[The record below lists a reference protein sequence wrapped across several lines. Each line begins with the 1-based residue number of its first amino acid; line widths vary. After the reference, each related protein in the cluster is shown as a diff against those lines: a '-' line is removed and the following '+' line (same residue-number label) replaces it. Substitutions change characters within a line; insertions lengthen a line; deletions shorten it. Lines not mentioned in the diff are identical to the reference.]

1 MTITDSIKR
10 QPTQLDYASPT
21 QFKFS
26 INKLPKVEYFCTEV
40 NIPSLQMSNATQVTP
55 LRDIPLPGTKLDFGD
70 LVLTFMVD
78 EKLENYE
85 EVFGWL
91 RGLGFP
97 EDHNDYGVLVNA
109 GRDRFPT
116 AGKGNINKNAG
127 REGSAIPQGPILSDA
142 TLTILSAKNNPIKE
156 VRFKDIFPVS
166 ITGVNYSQQAS
177 DVQYLT
183 SSVSFKYQT
192 YTFAEPG
199 KDPKVNFT
207 A

>member
-1 MTITDSIKR
+1 MTSTNAITR

-21 QFKFS
+21 QFKFN
-26 INKLPKVEYFCTEV
+26 IIKLPKVEYFCTEV
-40 NIPSLQMSNATQVTP
+40 NIPSLQMTNATQVTP

-70 LVLTFMVD
+70 LVLTFMID

-85 EVFGWL
+85 EIFGWL

-97 EDHNDYGVLVNA
+97 EDHSDYANLLSS

-116 AGKGNINKNAG
+116 QGKDRVNLNAG
-127 REGSAIPQGPILSDA
+127 REGTAAPQGGILSDA

-166 ITGVNYSQQAS
+166 LTGVSYSQQAS

-183 SSVSFKYQT
+183 SSVSFKYTT
-192 YTFAEPG
+192 YSFAEPG
-199 KDPKVNFT
+199 KDPKVNFSS
-207 A
+207 

>member
-1 MTITDSIKR
+1 MTSTNAITR

-21 QFKFS
+21 QFKFN
-26 INKLPKVEYFCTEV
+26 IIKLPKVEYFCTEV
-40 NIPSLQMSNATQVTP
+40 NIPSLQMTNATQVTP

-70 LVLTFMVD
+70 LVLTFMID

-85 EVFGWL
+85 EIFGWL

-97 EDHNDYGVLVNA
+97 EDHSDYANLLSS

-116 AGKGNINKNAG
+116 QGKDRVNLNAG
-127 REGSAIPQGPILSDA
+127 REGTAAPQGGILSDA

-166 ITGVNYSQQAS
+166 LTGVSYSQQAS

-183 SSVSFKYQT
+183 SSVSFKYMT
-192 YTFAEPG
+192 YSFAEPG
-199 KDPKVNFT
+199 KDPKVNFSS
-207 A
+207 

>member
-1 MTITDSIKR
+1 MTNTNAITR

-21 QFKFS
+21 QFKFN
-26 INKLPKVEYFCTEV
+26 IIKLPKVEYFCTEV
-40 NIPSLQMSNATQVTP
+40 NIPSLQMTNATQVTP

-70 LVLTFMVD
+70 LVLTFMID

-85 EVFGWL
+85 EIFGWL

-97 EDHNDYGVLVNA
+97 EDHSDYANLLSS

-116 AGKGNINKNAG
+116 QGKDSQNLNAG
-127 REGSAIPQGPILSDA
+127 REGTAATQGGILSDA

-166 ITGVNYSQQAS
+166 LTGVNYSQQAN
-177 DVQYLT
+177 DVKYLT
-183 SSVSFKYQT
+183 SSVSFKYTT
-192 YTFAEPG
+192 YSFAEPG
-199 KDPKVNFT
+199 KPST
-207 A
+207 LYTS

>member
-1 MTITDSIKR
+1 MTSTNAITR

-21 QFKFS
+21 QFKFN
-26 INKLPKVEYFCTEV
+26 IIKLPKVEYFCTEV
-40 NIPSLQMSNATQVTP
+40 NIPSLQMTNATQVTP

-70 LVLTFMVD
+70 LVLTFMID

-85 EVFGWL
+85 EIFGWL

-97 EDHNDYGVLVNA
+97 EDHSDYANLLSS

-116 AGKGNINKNAG
+116 QGKDRQNFNAG
-127 REGSAIPQGPILSDA
+127 REGTAAPQGGILSDA

-166 ITGVNYSQQAS
+166 LTGVSYSQQAS

-183 SSVSFKYQT
+183 SSVSFKYTT
-192 YTFAEPG
+192 YSFAEPG
-199 KDPKVNFT
+199 KPST
-207 A
+207 LYTS

>member
-1 MTITDSIKR
+1 MTSTNAITR

-21 QFKFS
+21 QFKFN
-26 INKLPKVEYFCTEV
+26 IIKLPKVEYFCTEV
-40 NIPSLQMSNATQVTP
+40 NIPSLQMTNATQVTP

-70 LVLTFMVD
+70 LVLTFMID

-85 EVFGWL
+85 EIFGWL

-97 EDHNDYGVLVNA
+97 EDHSDYANLLSS

-116 AGKGNINKNAG
+116 QGKDRVNMNAG
-127 REGSAIPQGPILSDA
+127 REGTAAPQGGILSDA

-166 ITGVNYSQQAS
+166 LTGVSYSQQAS

-183 SSVSFKYQT
+183 SSVSFKYTT
-192 YTFAEPG
+192 YSFAEPG
-199 KDPKVNFT
+199 KPST
-207 A
+207 LYTS

>member
-1 MTITDSIKR
+1 MTSTNAITR

-21 QFKFS
+21 QFKFN
-26 INKLPKVEYFCTEV
+26 ITKLPKVEYFCTEV
-40 NIPSLQMSNATQVTP
+40 NIPSLQMTNATQVTP

-70 LVLTFMVD
+70 LVLTFMID

-85 EVFGWL
+85 EVFAWL

-97 EDHNDYGVLVNA
+97 EDHSDYSNLVKS

-116 AGKGNINKNAG
+116 QGKGVQNANAG
-127 REGSAIPQGPILSDA
+127 REGTATPQGGILSDA

-156 VRFKDIFPVS
+156 VRFRDIFPVS
-166 ITGVNYSQQAS
+166 LTGVNYSQQAG

-183 SSVSFKYQT
+183 SSVSFKYTT
-192 YTFAEPG
+192 YSFAEPG
-199 KDPKVNFT
+199 KT
-207 A
+207 STTY

>member
-1 MTITDSIKR
+1 MTSTNAITR

-21 QFKFS
+21 QFKFN
-26 INKLPKVEYFCTEV
+26 IIKLPKVEYFCTEV
-40 NIPSLQMSNATQVTP
+40 NIPSLQMTNATQVTP

-70 LVLTFMVD
+70 LVLTFMID

-85 EVFGWL
+85 EIFGWL

-97 EDHNDYGVLVNA
+97 EDHSDYANLLSS

-116 AGKGNINKNAG
+116 QGKDRVNPNAG
-127 REGSAIPQGPILSDA
+127 REGSAAPQGGILSDA

-166 ITGVNYSQQAS
+166 LTGVSYSQQAS

-183 SSVSFKYQT
+183 SSVSFKCTT
-192 YTFAEPG
+192 YSFAEPG
-199 KDPKVNFT
+199 KDPKVNFSS
-207 A
+207 

>member
-1 MTITDSIKR
+1 MTSTNAITR

-21 QFKFS
+21 QFKFN
-26 INKLPKVEYFCTEV
+26 IIKLPKVEYFCTEV
-40 NIPSLQMSNATQVTP
+40 NIPSLQMTNATQVTP

-70 LVLTFMVD
+70 LVLTFMID

-85 EVFGWL
+85 EIFGWL

-97 EDHNDYGVLVNA
+97 EDHSDYANLLSS

-116 AGKGNINKNAG
+116 QGKDRVNLNAG
-127 REGSAIPQGPILSDA
+127 REGTAAPQGGILSDA

-166 ITGVNYSQQAS
+166 LTGVSYSQQAS

-183 SSVSFKYQT
+183 SSVSFKYTT
-192 YTFAEPG
+192 YSFAEPG
-199 KDPKVNFT
+199 KPST
-207 A
+207 LYTS